1 MGDGKASFADR
12 VSASIGVASAGD
24 GETTAEQLV
33 HDADI
38 AMYATR
44 RQRSPSIGGLDPRY
58 GDRMEDALS
67 GAADRGELQLQYQP
81 IVSSGDGNVIDFE
94 ALVRWASPEHGLI
107 SPGVLIPLADRC
119 GLGSEV
125 GAWVLGRA
133 WTDHE
138 RWMPEDGTL
147 SMSVNVSADELMSVG
162 FVNTVDSALSG
173 AAFDSSLLTLEIS
186 ERAFLRDS
194 ERALIVLNDLKGI
207 GVTLALDNFGT
218 GVSSLRQVQRYPLDI
233 VKLDRHVIAALH
245 RDAATRAIVTAV
257 AGLAHSLG
265 MTVVADGIEIVEQHH
280 HVTRL
285 GCDACQ
291 GFYFA
296 RPMLASSLAN
306 LIQTHPDTRDIRL
319 PITQP

>member
-1 MGDGKASFADR
+1 
-12 VSASIGVASAGD
+12 
-24 GETTAEQLV
+24 
-33 HDADI
+33 
-38 AMYATR
+38 
-44 RQRSPSIGGLDPRY
+44 
-58 GDRMEDALS
+58 MEDALS
-67 GAADRGELQLQYQP
+67 GAADRGEVQLQYQP